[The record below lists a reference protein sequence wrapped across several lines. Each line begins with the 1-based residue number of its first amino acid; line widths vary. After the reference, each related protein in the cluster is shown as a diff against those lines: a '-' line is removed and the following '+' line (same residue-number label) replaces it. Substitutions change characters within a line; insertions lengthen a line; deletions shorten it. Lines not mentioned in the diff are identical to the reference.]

1 MVANES
7 AHAHRFVA
15 NEIVNSAGRRV
26 RAGAPGKSGR
36 ALQVRAGRNVRASG
50 RGLQV
55 RAALGGRA
63 LQVRAGAPSESERAR
78 RVRAWAGAK

>member
-15 NEIVNSAGRRV
+15 NEIVNSEGRRV
-26 RAGAPGKSGR
+26 RAGASGE
-36 ALQVRAGRNVRASG
+36 SG

-55 RAALGGRA
+55 RAGRH
-63 LQVRAGAPSESERAR
+63 VRAGARSKWERGRRAR
-78 RVRAWAGAK
+78 TSGRACVEV

>member
-36 ALQVRAGRNVRASG
+36 ALQVRAGRNVRAGAPGESG

-55 RAALGGRA
+55 RAGRN
-63 LQVRAGAPSESERAR
+63 VRAGAPGESGRA
-78 RVRAWAGAK
+78 G